1 MHTLIRAFRLFQK
14 ASALLAALFYPL
26 SPVLV
31 HAQPVTN
38 TERAFDDQSRSG
50 IPLFNI
56 NTPNSSGVS
65 NNLHHTFDVP
75 LRGAID
81 NNSAIAAYSKLEA
94 GFVEGNPNLTPGH
107 EAELIIHQVIGGTR
121 SQMDGLLEVVGPKA
135 RVVVINEDGITCNS
149 CGFINTSRAT
159 LSTGAAI
166 FNDRGELERFEVRGG
181 DILFDGTGFD
191 ATKEDQSIGQ
201 IDLVA
206 RTIALRD
213 EAKVKGL
220 RLNVVMGTNRVDA
233 NSLAADPIT
242 VDTPAPDIALD
253 VAALGGMYAN
263 QIALVATED
272 GAGVNMN
279 GAMVSASSLT
289 LDAKGYI
296 RLGSGSSLSAGTDT
310 TITTTDRF
318 ENAGTIKSS
327 GSISVAAHT
336 VDNTGTID
344 AGTSVSIGAVDT
356 IKNSGTIKSGQ
367 KTTLAAGRRVENRG
381 TVLSDGDSV
390 IDAPFVLNDGGKIIG
405 KNTLDIGYAKGE
417 GGRSESV
424 ENRNGTIEAGKTLS
438 NIKAKSIVNQGTA
451 PTVRI
456 KDNVETFRKEP
467 GPVNPGEDIRNRLVS
482 ADILAP
488 DGSVDPGKR
497 DDYLL
502 LLETFF
508 SGTVSG
514 DTPLDPRIVRL
525 LRTSALDKDNPDR
538 SSAAWVAYFQN
549 LGGKAVKAGVPSLV
563 DFMRDLLVEEA
574 HVTPVVAADDSTA
587 EDSGVDEPVVE
598 QTDPFPVKDAYRTRY
613 IALWEKLASGQ
624 ALDDTT
630 LSAID
635 PKYIKDGAILPE
647 VSALWKAIRAG
658 SGAGYD
664 ILVTITQDALNNDGV
679 LATIRSGGGL
689 SLDADSI
696 RNVYGEIRAGEDLK
710 ISARTV
716 TNIAFGASRTRHEVH
731 KRACY
736 SCHQGT
742 LDFVETF
749 GGVIEAGGILD
760 IEAEQ
765 VNNLTIGSRS
775 AAEMRAEI
783 NSQTG
788 KKGHV
793 DELHDRQAATTP
805 RPRRA
810 SPGQEYRVPST
821 PGAETSTLLT
831 LRAELE
837 EILRIAKSDLPVEKP
852 GDLKAFLS
860 SAYLLDRLNYGPMA
874 AQHEPGLS
882 EILSLDR
889 TVWPGGSVVGS
900 AIPEEHPIQV
910 GADRFLS
917 ENLVQ
922 ALASPPALENGDVP
936 LSAAMAFLNRRNG
949 GLVAGGTTTITAGDI
964 KQRGGGQ
971 IKSTGNTT
979 LAARTIDLER
989 GELAAGGAMSVSG
1002 HDTVRLAGTKVK
1014 ADGNLAV
1021 KSQAGHVSIEGLKE
1035 ETRFTRASYAER
1047 RVRNP
1052 DCAAGRSDCTP
1063 YRTVRTKVGEG
1074 SGTAVTHRGSTV
1086 DVGGTLTVEAGGTVS
1101 VLGSKVEAAGNTTL
1115 KAGRDLVVGATRDE
1129 HTYAGTVG
1137 RSTHS
1142 SHSQRSRGSSISTGG
1157 TLTAEADGSVSVMG
1171 SKVEAAD
1178 NATLK
1183 AGRGL
1188 VVGATRD
1195 VSSDAASSRRSTRSA
1210 YAERLQGSSV
1220 LSGGDVRLSGTD
1232 IGIDAS
1238 RVSADGRLDVVA
1250 GNALSVAAGA
1260 QASRYA
1266 SSSTSKGRGLFRKKK
1281 TEHVNESRLTYES
1294 SVLSGGR
1301 AVSLDADGD
1310 MEIAGSRIK
1319 SGGNV
1324 DITAL
1329 GGLHVTSLHE
1339 QYVHEYRVKKSGA
1352 FGGFLGGSGFRTEQ
1366 HAFTGIKGSDV
1377 TSVADLTTE
1386 SGSDTT
1392 IRASRVSAGG
1402 TLTLRVGKGPFAA
1415 PDARLHLLSDTERD
1429 YLSVSEH
1436 RDGGLKWTMTERGH
1450 EREVV
1455 RHALLESGGDFVI
1468 ESPGGIVVEYRA
1480 TGDLAT
1486 DIDQLAQAP
1495 GLGYLATVRTLP
1507 GVDWKGVEETY
1518 RSWHDQKSG
1527 ISGGA
1532 MVLIAL
1538 ATAVLTAGATASLAA
1553 NIVGVAEVAAGTSV
1567 SAGMATMSMAGAT
1580 YAGTAAQL
1588 TAMTMTNAALAGVA
1602 GTVSTSVANGAVS
1615 GDMQGALR
1623 SIVSSNTLRSLVV
1636 SALTAG
1642 LTQGVSDGL
1651 GLDGGITRAGAEAGS
1666 TASTGATTATTTAG
1680 AGVASAAGHLAGLG
1694 QTVVQDAINTG
1705 VLAVVDMAVNGEG
1718 LDTAAR
1724 SALVNGAVGVVSAQV
1739 FRGIG
1744 DLGVEFGIGE
1754 GDVRKVL
1761 VHAAAGCGIGAA
1773 TSGSC
1778 LAGAVGAGLQELASP
1793 VLDGL
1798 SDNAWMRVQL
1808 AGLAGAAATMLT
1820 GASAKEV
1827 EAAAR
1832 IASLARANNR
1842 ELHPDQA
1849 RVLAEL
1855 GEGASEDEKERLED
1869 AALYLRHAT
1878 AGVQDD
1884 DPVYATLQARV
1895 DRGRGYV
1902 KEQSRLL
1909 ATGLYA
1915 YTRGDRA
1922 LDLLTANN
1930 SVVGQAI
1937 GAGKMAVGGAEVLG
1951 GVAAAAAGTPTVV
1964 GAGVGS
1970 LVVYDGVDTAR
1981 NSFQET
1987 RANYRAPLGQGVL
2000 QSLNPDNPVSV
2011 QDQVLQQRLEQAGL
2025 TSENMIVAGAVAVGG
2040 AAVRGAE
2047 KAFAPVARA
2056 IGRTADDILASAPVQ
2071 AMGNSARK
2079 LAGDIGEKAGHALDR
2094 VAEKV
2099 GLGGLKPATAGGAL
2113 TRTTPDT
2120 PAANA
2125 FLREGTNTPATPD
2138 VAAKGVV
2145 DEAGKTGFDRKAITK
2160 GFQDHHIISN
2170 KNRATK
2176 DHDLLDLADFDLDS
2190 RANRIFLPT
2199 KAELHPTRS
2208 IHLGRHR
2215 DEISKGLGRE
2225 MDDIAERGR
2234 LEGWTTPQ
2242 YRDELDKIIAR
2253 ERKELRSGETGLN
2266 KNKRPWAED

>member
-75 LRGAID
+75 SRGAID

-94 GFVEGNPNLTPGH
+94 GFIEGNPNLTPGH

-121 SQMDGLLEVVGPKA
+121 SQMDGLLEVVGPTA

-166 FNDRGELERFEVRGG
+166 FNDQGELERFEVRGG

-206 RTIALRD
+206 RTIALR
-213 EAKVKGL
+213 EKAKVKGL
-220 RLNVVMGTNRVDA
+220 TLNVVMGTNRVDA

-242 VDTPAPDIALD
+242 VDTPAPNIALD

-381 TVLSDGDSV
+381 AVLSDGDSV

-405 KNTLDIGYAKGE
+405 KNTLDIGHAKGE

-424 ENRNGTIEAGKTLS
+424 VNRNGSIEAGTKLP
-438 NIKAKSIVNQGTA
+438 NIKARSIVNQGTA

-456 KDNVETFRKEP
+456 KDTVKRFMEKS

-482 ADILAP
+482 ADIHAP

-525 LRTSALDKDNPDR
+525 LRTSALDKNNPDR

-549 LGGKAVKAGVPSLV
+549 LGGKAVEAGVPSLV

-574 HVTPVVAADDSTA
+574 RVTPLVAAEDSTADDSA
-587 EDSGVDEPVVE
+587 VDEPVVE

-664 ILVTITQDALNNDGV
+664 ILVTITQDALNKDGV

-696 RNVYGEIRAGEDLK
+696 RNVYGEIRAGQDLK
-710 ISARTV
+710 LAARTV

-736 SCHQGT
+736 SCHEGT

-760 IEAEQ
+760 IGAEQ
-765 VNNLTIGSRS
+765 VNNLTIGSRG
-775 AAEMRAEI
+775 AAEMLAEI

-788 KKGHV
+788 KGHV

-805 RPRRA
+805 GPGRA
-810 SPGQEYRVPST
+810 RPGQEYRVTST

-831 LRAELE
+831 LRTELE
-837 EILRIAKSDLPVEKP
+837 EILQIAKSDLPAEKP

-874 AQHEPGLS
+874 AQHEPGLP

-889 TVWPGGSVVGS
+889 TAWPGGAGADSVGP
-900 AIPEEHPIQV
+900 AQGITA

-922 ALASPPALENGDVP
+922 ALASPPVLENGTVP

-949 GLVAGGTTTITAGDI
+949 ALVAGNTTTITAGDI
-964 KQRGGGQ
+964 RQRGGGQ
-971 IKSTGNTT
+971 IKSTGDAT

-1002 HDTVRLAGTKVK
+1002 HDTVRLAGTRVK

-1021 KSQAGHVSIEGLKE
+1021 KSQAGHVAIEGLKE

-1052 DCAAGRSDCTP
+1052 DCAAGRSDCDA
-1063 YRTVRTKVGEG
+1063 YRTVRTKIGGG

-1115 KAGRDLVVGATRDE
+1115 KAGGDLVVGATRDE
-1129 HTYAGTVG
+1129 HTYAGTIG

-1142 SHSQRSRGSSISTGG
+1142 AHSQRSRGSSVSTGG
-1157 TLTAEADGSVSVMG
+1157 TLTAEADGAVSVLG
-1171 SKVEAAD
+1171 SKVEAAG

-1183 AGRGL
+1183 AGGDL

-1195 VSSDAASSRRSTRSA
+1195 VSSDAGSSRRSTRSA

-1232 IGIDAS
+1232 IGIEAS

-1281 TEHVNESRLTYES
+1281 TGHVNESRLTYES

-1301 AVSLDADGD
+1301 AVSLDAGGD
-1310 MEIAGSRIK
+1310 MEIAGSRIQ

-1329 GGLHVTSLHE
+1329 GELRVTSLHE
-1339 QYVHEYRVKKSGA
+1339 QYVHEYRVKTSGA
-1352 FGGFLGGSGFRTEQ
+1352 FGGFLGGRGFRTEQ

-1377 TSVADLTTE
+1377 SSVADLTTE

-1429 YLSVSEH
+1429 VLSVSEH

-1486 DIDQLAQAP
+1486 DLDQLSQAP
-1495 GLGYLATVRTLP
+1495 GLGYLATLRTLP

-1527 ISGGA
+1527 IGGGA

-1567 SAGMATMSMAGAT
+1567 SAGMATMSMAGVT

-1651 GLDGGITRAGAEAGS
+1651 GFDGGITRAGTEAGS

-1694 QTVVQDAINTG
+1694 QTVAQDAINTG

-1724 SALVNGAVGVVSAQV
+1724 SALMTGAVGVVSAQV
-1739 FRGIG
+1739 FQGIG

-1773 TSGSC
+1773 ASGSC

-1820 GASAKEV
+1820 GASASEV
-1827 EAAAR
+1827 ETAAR

-1884 DPVYATLQARV
+1884 DPAYATLQARV

-1902 KEQSRLL
+1902 EEQSRLL

-1922 LDLLTANN
+1922 LD
-1930 SVVGQAI
+1930 V
-1937 GAGKMAVGGAEVLG
+1937 
-1951 GVAAAAAGTPTVV
+1951 
-1964 GAGVGS
+1964 
-1970 LVVYDGVDTAR
+1970 
-1981 NSFQET
+1981 
-1987 RANYRAPLGQGVL
+1987 
-2000 QSLNPDNPVSV
+2000 
-2011 QDQVLQQRLEQAGL
+2011 
-2025 TSENMIVAGAVAVGG
+2025 
-2040 AAVRGAE
+2040 
-2047 KAFAPVARA
+2047 
-2056 IGRTADDILASAPVQ
+2056 
-2071 AMGNSARK
+2071 
-2079 LAGDIGEKAGHALDR
+2079 
-2094 VAEKV
+2094 
-2099 GLGGLKPATAGGAL
+2099 
-2113 TRTTPDT
+2113 
-2120 PAANA
+2120 
-2125 FLREGTNTPATPD
+2125 
-2138 VAAKGVV
+2138 
-2145 DEAGKTGFDRKAITK
+2145 
-2160 GFQDHHIISN
+2160 
-2170 KNRATK
+2170 
-2176 DHDLLDLADFDLDS
+2176 
-2190 RANRIFLPT
+2190 
-2199 KAELHPTRS
+2199 
-2208 IHLGRHR
+2208 
-2215 DEISKGLGRE
+2215 
-2225 MDDIAERGR
+2225 
-2234 LEGWTTPQ
+2234 
-2242 YRDELDKIIAR
+2242 
-2253 ERKELRSGETGLN
+2253 
-2266 KNKRPWAED
+2266 

>member
-1 MHTLIRAFRLFQK
+1 MHTLTRAFRWLQK

-75 LRGAID
+75 SRGAID

-94 GFVEGNPNLTPGH
+94 GFIEGNPNLTPGH

-121 SQMDGLLEVVGPKA
+121 SQMDGLLEVVGPTA

-166 FNDRGELERFEVRGG
+166 FNEQGELERFDVRGG

-206 RTIALRD
+206 RTIALR
-213 EAKVKGL
+213 EKAKVKGL
-220 RLNVVMGTNRVDA
+220 TLNVVMGTNRVDA

-253 VAALGGMYAN
+253 VAALGGMYAR
-263 QIALVATED
+263 QISLVATED

-279 GAMVSASSLT
+279 GAMASASSLT

-310 TITTTDRF
+310 TITTTARF

-344 AGTSVSIGAVDT
+344 AGTSVSIGAIDT

-417 GGRSESV
+417 EGRSESV
-424 ENRNGTIEAGKTLS
+424 VNRNGTIEASSGRLHV
-438 NIKAKSIVNQGTA
+438 KAKSIVNEGTA

-456 KDNVETFRKEP
+456 KDTVRKSIEKSD
-467 GPVNPGEDIRNRLVS
+467 PVNPGEDIRNRLVS

-514 DTPLDPRIVRL
+514 DTPLDPRIISL

-538 SSAAWVAYFQN
+538 SKAAWVAYFQN
-549 LGGKAVKAGVPSLV
+549 LSGKAFEAGVPSLV

-574 HVTPVVAADDSTA
+574 RVVPVVAADDSTA
-587 EDSGVDEPVVE
+587 DDSAVDEPVVE
-598 QTDPFPVKDAYRTRY
+598 QVDPFPVKDAYRTRY

-635 PKYIKDGAILPE
+635 PKYIKDGTILPE
-647 VSALWKAIRAG
+647 VSALWQAIRAG

-664 ILVTITQDALNNDGV
+664 ILVTITEDALNDDGV

-696 RNVYGEIRAGEDLK
+696 RNVYGEIRAGQDLK

-742 LDFVETF
+742 LDFVNTF

-775 AAEMRAEI
+775 AAEMLAEI

-788 KKGHV
+788 DKGHV

-831 LRAELE
+831 LRTELE
-837 EILRIAKSDLPVEKP
+837 EILQIAKSDLPAEKP
-852 GDLKAFLS
+852 GDQKAFLS

-889 TVWPGGSVVGS
+889 TAWPGGAGADNVGP
-900 AIPEEHPIQV
+900 AQDIAA

-922 ALASPPALENGDVP
+922 ALASPPVLENGTVP

-949 GLVAGGTTTITAGDI
+949 ALVAGNTTTITAGDI
-964 KQRGGGQ
+964 RQRGGGQ
-971 IKSTGNTT
+971 IKSTGDAT

-989 GELAAGGAMSVSG
+989 GELAAGGDMSVSG
-1002 HDTVRLAGTKVK
+1002 HDTVRLAGTRVK

-1021 KSQAGHVSIEGLKE
+1021 KSQAGHVAIEGLKE

-1047 RVRNP
+1047 RVGNP
-1052 DCAAGRSDCTP
+1052 DCAAGRSDCDA
-1063 YRTVRTKVGEG
+1063 YRTVRTKIGGG

-1101 VLGSKVEAAGNTTL
+1101 VLGSKVEAAGNTAL
-1115 KAGRDLVVGATRDE
+1115 KAGGDLVVGATRDE
-1129 HTYAGTVG
+1129 HTYAGTIG

-1142 SHSQRSRGSSISTGG
+1142 AHSQRSRGSSISTGG
-1157 TLTAEADGSVSVMG
+1157 TLTAEADGAVSVLG
-1171 SKVEAAD
+1171 SKVEAAG

-1195 VSSDAASSRRSTRSA
+1195 VSSDAGSSGRSTRSA

-1232 IGIDAS
+1232 IGIEAS

-1301 AVSLDADGD
+1301 AVSLDAGGD
-1310 MEIAGSRIK
+1310 MEIAGSRIQ
-1319 SGGNV
+1319 SGGNI

-1329 GGLHVTSLHE
+1329 GELRVTSLHE
-1339 QYVHEYRVKKSGA
+1339 QYVHAYRVKKSGA
-1352 FGGFLGGSGFRTEQ
+1352 FGGFLGGRGFRTEQ

-1377 TSVADLTTE
+1377 SSVADLTTE

-1402 TLTLRVGKGPFAA
+1402 TLTLRVGKGRFAA

-1429 YLSVSEH
+1429 VLSVSEH

-1486 DIDQLAQAP
+1486 DLDQLSQAP
-1495 GLGYLATVRTLP
+1495 GLGYLATLRTLP

-1527 ISGGA
+1527 IGGGTMA
-1532 MVLIAL
+1532 LIAL

-1553 NIVGVAEVAAGTSV
+1553 NIVGVAEVPAGTSV

-1588 TAMTMTNAALAGVA
+1588 TAMTMTNAVLAGVA

-1651 GLDGGITRAGAEAGS
+1651 GFDGGITRAGTEAGS
-1666 TASTGATTATTTAG
+1666 TASTGATAATTTAGATAATTTTAAAGATAATTGATAAG

-1694 QTVVQDAINTG
+1694 QTVAQAAINTG

-1724 SALVNGAVGVVSAQV
+1724 SALVTGAVNVVSAQV
-1739 FRGIG
+1739 FQGIG
-1744 DLGVEFGIGE
+1744 DLGVEFGISD

-1793 VLDGL
+1793 VLD
-1798 SDNAWMRVQL
+1798 VCP
-1808 AGLAGAAATMLT
+1808 TMP
-1820 GASAKEV
+1820 G
-1827 EAAAR
+1827 
-1832 IASLARANNR
+1832 
-1842 ELHPDQA
+1842 
-1849 RVLAEL
+1849 
-1855 GEGASEDEKERLED
+1855 
-1869 AALYLRHAT
+1869 
-1878 AGVQDD
+1878 
-1884 DPVYATLQARV
+1884 
-1895 DRGRGYV
+1895 
-1902 KEQSRLL
+1902 
-1909 ATGLYA
+1909 
-1915 YTRGDRA
+1915 
-1922 LDLLTANN
+1922 
-1930 SVVGQAI
+1930 
-1937 GAGKMAVGGAEVLG
+1937 
-1951 GVAAAAAGTPTVV
+1951 
-1964 GAGVGS
+1964 
-1970 LVVYDGVDTAR
+1970 
-1981 NSFQET
+1981 
-1987 RANYRAPLGQGVL
+1987 
-2000 QSLNPDNPVSV
+2000 
-2011 QDQVLQQRLEQAGL
+2011 
-2025 TSENMIVAGAVAVGG
+2025 
-2040 AAVRGAE
+2040 
-2047 KAFAPVARA
+2047 
-2056 IGRTADDILASAPVQ
+2056 
-2071 AMGNSARK
+2071 
-2079 LAGDIGEKAGHALDR
+2079 
-2094 VAEKV
+2094 
-2099 GLGGLKPATAGGAL
+2099 
-2113 TRTTPDT
+2113 
-2120 PAANA
+2120 
-2125 FLREGTNTPATPD
+2125 
-2138 VAAKGVV
+2138 
-2145 DEAGKTGFDRKAITK
+2145 
-2160 GFQDHHIISN
+2160 
-2170 KNRATK
+2170 
-2176 DHDLLDLADFDLDS
+2176 
-2190 RANRIFLPT
+2190 
-2199 KAELHPTRS
+2199 
-2208 IHLGRHR
+2208 
-2215 DEISKGLGRE
+2215 
-2225 MDDIAERGR
+2225 
-2234 LEGWTTPQ
+2234 
-2242 YRDELDKIIAR
+2242 
-2253 ERKELRSGETGLN
+2253 
-2266 KNKRPWAED
+2266 